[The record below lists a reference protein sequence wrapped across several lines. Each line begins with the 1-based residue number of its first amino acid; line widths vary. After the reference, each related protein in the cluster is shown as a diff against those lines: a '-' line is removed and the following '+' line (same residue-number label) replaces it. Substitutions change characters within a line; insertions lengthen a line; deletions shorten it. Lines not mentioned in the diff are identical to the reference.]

1 MKKSI
6 LLYLVFLPGFVFA
19 QFPAPDSFQISVRY
33 ITMDESGW
41 CDAQWVQGPAYCNW
55 FFWKTPDTANFPGS
69 LTGYRIYND
78 GQIFLSATSNEVW
91 LVAALMGSFYV
102 TAIYESPAGESDFS
116 NVVEIGDLPMPT
128 GEAQKNNNIE
138 IGFDLSQQVLII
150 QGAEYARGLRV
161 FDMQGRLVF
170 FTDAV
175 PAVQRLDGLRS
186 GVYWVLVQGRF
197 GGVTSKVFCL
207 VK

>member
-6 LLYLVFLPGFVFA
+6 LLCLVFLPEFLFA
-19 QFPAPDSFQISVRY
+19 QFPAPDSFQISVHY
-33 ITMDESGW
+33 IIEDQSDW

-55 FFWKTPDTANFPGS
+55 LFWKTPDTANFPGT

-102 TAIYESPAGESDFS
+102 TAIYESPAGESDSS
-116 NVVEIGDLPMPT
+116 NVVEIGDLPQAIV
-128 GEAQKNNNIE
+128 EAQGNNNIE

-150 QGAEYARGLRV
+150 RGAEYARVLRV
-161 FDMQGRLVF
+161 YDIAAAKWF
-170 FTDAV
+170 
-175 PAVQRLDGLRS
+175 
-186 GVYWVLVQGRF
+186 
-197 GGVTSKVFCL
+197 
-207 VK
+207 